1 MAKAQS
7 FGDKVRKSKEES
19 RKMAKLIVAVKKDNG
34 HYSFQQKMVDAASVK
49 DEIKA
54 SRP

>member
-7 FGDKVRKSKEES
+7 FGDKVRRAKSEG
-19 RKMAKLIVAVKKDNG
+19 RKMAKVIVAVKKENG
-34 HYSFQQKMVDAASVK
+34 HYSFQQKMVDADAVQ

-54 SRP
+54 ARS

>member
-7 FGDKVRKSKEES
+7 FADKVRKQKGDS
-19 RKMAKLIVAVKKDNG
+19 RKMAKLIVAVKKENG
-34 HYSFQQKMVDAASVK
+34 HHSFQQRMVDADSVK

-54 SRP
+54 ARS